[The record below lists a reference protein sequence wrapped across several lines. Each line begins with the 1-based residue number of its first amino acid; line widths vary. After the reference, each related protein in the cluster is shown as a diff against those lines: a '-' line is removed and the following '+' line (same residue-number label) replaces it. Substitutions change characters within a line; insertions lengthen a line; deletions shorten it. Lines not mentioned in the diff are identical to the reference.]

1 MLILYRQW
9 LSAVLACA
17 AFASAPL
24 AVAQEWAKSAIE
36 ASPRHMEYVTVA
48 HGDRNVE
55 CFVAYPEV
63 AEKAHAVVLIHDIS
77 GMSDWMR
84 SMADQ
89 VAEAGYIAIVPD
101 LLSEMAPDGGGTE
114 KFASIDDARRAI
126 PKLPPEQIE
135 ADLNAAA
142 AYVSKLPAAKGT
154 VSVAGFCWGGG
165 QSLRYATQNPKLS
178 GAMVFYGY
186 EPIDASGVA
195 RVAAPVYGYYAEN
208 DARINMS
215 IPDVEKLMAEA
226 KRTFEPLK
234 YKGAGHGFM
243 RHGQDPAGTPEN
255 KAAREAAWKRW
266 KDLLKTY

>member
-1 MLILYRQW
+1 MLILIGRW
-9 LSAVLACA
+9 LSGVLACA

-24 AVAQEWAKSAIE
+24 AVAQEWAKAAIE

-126 PKLPPEQIE
+126 PKLPPE
-135 ADLNAAA
+135 
-142 AYVSKLPAAKGT
+142 
-154 VSVAGFCWGGG
+154 
-165 QSLRYATQNPKLS
+165 
-178 GAMVFYGY
+178 
-186 EPIDASGVA
+186 
-195 RVAAPVYGYYAEN
+195 
-208 DARINMS
+208 
-215 IPDVEKLMAEA
+215 
-226 KRTFEPLK
+226 
-234 YKGAGHGFM
+234 
-243 RHGQDPAGTPEN
+243 
-255 KAAREAAWKRW
+255 
-266 KDLLKTY
+266 